1 MDDSKSE
8 SFAECQWIYDESRM
22 LWINLGINDYVL
34 NEKLEEGKKMYS
46 QKFEKAFEYVIQN
59 EGGYVFDKN
68 DPGGETKFGIT
79 KKSYPALNIR
89 DLTLEDAKKI
99 YYRDYWI
106 KGRFEEISSD
116 LVATQVLDFSVN
128 LGIRA
133 AVRVLQRALR
143 SVGINVQEDGLM
155 GPQTLFA
162 ASNSE
167 PSCLLAA
174 IKSEAAGYY
183 RQIAAKNP
191 SQQKFL
197 KGWLNRAYRVI

>member
-1 MDDSKSE
+1 
-8 SFAECQWIYDESRM
+8 
-22 LWINLGINDYVL
+22 
-34 NEKLEEGKKMYS
+34 MYS
-46 QKFEKAFEYVIQN
+46 QKFEKAFQYVIQN

-68 DPGGETKFGIT
+68 DPGGETKFGIS
-79 KKSYPALNIR
+79 KRSYPALNIK
-89 DLTLEDAKKI
+89 DLTLEEAKKI

-106 KGRFEEISSD
+106 KGRFEEISSGS
-116 LVATQVLDFSVN
+116 VATQVFDFSVN

-133 AVRVLQRALR
+133 SVIVLQRALR
-143 SVGINVQEDGLM
+143 SVGTNVQEDGLM
-155 GPQTLFA
+155 GPQTFSA

-167 PSCLLAA
+167 PRCLLAA

-183 RQIAAKNP
+183 RQIVAKNP

>member
-1 MDDSKSE
+1 MDLRQTSNVSE
-8 SFAECQWIYDESRM
+8 
-22 LWINLGINDYVL
+22 G
-34 NEKLEEGKKMYS
+34 NERKKMYS
-46 QKFEKAFEYVIQN
+46 KKFEKAFQYVIQN

-79 KKSYPALNIR
+79 KRSYPSLNIR

-99 YYRDYWI
+99 YYRDFWQ
-106 KGRFEEISSD
+106 KGKFEEISDD
-116 LVATQVLDFSVN
+116 LVATQVFDLSVN

-133 AVRVLQRALR
+133 AVIVLQRGLR
-143 SVGINVQEDGLM
+143 SVGKTVQEDGLM
-155 GPQTLFA
+155 GSETLSA

-167 PSCLLAA
+167 PRSLLAA

-197 KGWLNRAYRVI
+197 KGWLNRAYKVILF